1 MQGEEAAR
9 VESIRKP
16 NIHMKYRS
24 DQKGNQLSI
33 LGYGCM
39 RFTKK
44 YGKIIFEKAEREVM
58 LAIRHGVNYLDTAYI
73 YPGSEECLG
82 KILAKNQCR
91 DQVFIATK
99 LPHYLIKNREGLEKC
114 FQEQLKRL
122 QTDHI
127 DYYLMHM
134 LTDIATWER
143 LKTLG
148 IEEWIQ
154 EKMESGQIRNIGF
167 SYHGNS
173 EMFQQLVDAY
183 DWNFCQIQYNYMDE
197 HTQAGRTGLQYA
209 ASKGLPVIIMEPLR
223 GGRLVN
229 LLPQE
234 AKKIIEESGRSA
246 PEWAF
251 RWLWDQPEV
260 TVVLSGMNS
269 RQMVKE
275 NIIAAGHAKTGMMTK
290 EDFALIEKV
299 KAAINAKVKIGCT
312 GCGYCMPCPQGV
324 DIPACFRSYNTRY
337 TEGKF
342 NGFREYFMCTTMKKN
357 PCNASLCVKC
367 GKCEKHCP
375 QGLPIREHLQQ
386 VKKEMET
393 PAYKIARQV
402 KRVIRL

>member
-1 MQGEEAAR
+1 M
-9 VESIRKP
+9 ESVRKP
-16 NIHMKYRS
+16 NIHMKYRR
-24 DQKGNQLSI
+24 DQKGNELSI

-44 YGKIIFEKAEREVM
+44 YGKIVYEKAEQEVM
-58 LAIRHGVNYLDTAYI
+58 MALRHGVNYLDTAYI

-82 KILAKNQCR
+82 RILEKNRCR
-91 DQVFIATK
+91 DQVNIATK
-99 LPHYLIKNREGLEKC
+99 LPHYLIKSKDGLEKC

-122 QTDHI
+122 RTDYV

-143 LKTLG
+143 LKALG

-154 EKMESGQIRNIGF
+154 EKLDSGQIRNIGF

-173 EMFQQLVDAY
+173 DMFMKLVDAY
-183 DWNFCQIQYNYMDE
+183 PWNFCQIQYNYMDE
-197 HTQAGRTGLQYA
+197 NTQAGRVGLQYA

-234 AKKIIEESGRSA
+234 AKKLMEESGRTPA
-246 PEWAF
+246 EWAF

-269 RQMVKE
+269 RQMIKE
-275 NIIAAGHAKTGMMTK
+275 NIITAGRSRAGMMK
-290 EDFALIEKV
+290 AEDFAFIEKI
-299 KAAINAKVKIGCT
+299 KSLINEKVKIGCT

-324 DIPACFRSYNTRY
+324 DNPACFRSYNTRY
-337 TEGKF
+337 TESKF
-342 NGFREYFMCTTMKKN
+342 NGLREYFMCTVMRKDSA
-357 PCNASLCVKC
+357 NASRCIKC
-367 GKCEKHCP
+367 GRCEKHCP
-375 QGLPIREHLQQ
+375 QGLPIRENLQQ
-386 VKKEMET
+386 VSREMEG
-393 PAYKIARQV
+393 PLFKLISQV
-402 KRVIRL
+402 KRIIRL